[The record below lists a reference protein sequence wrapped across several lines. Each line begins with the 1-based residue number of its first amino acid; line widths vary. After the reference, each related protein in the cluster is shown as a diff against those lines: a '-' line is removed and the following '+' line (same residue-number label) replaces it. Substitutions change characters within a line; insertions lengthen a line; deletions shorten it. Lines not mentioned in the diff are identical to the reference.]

1 MMFQDQTDTTT
12 APASSLYSFT
22 DYISGKLDEITS
34 NDFAQTA
41 IVLVATFV
49 STKLINWISSSILK
63 RIAKRTATDVDDRLI
78 DEFERPVTVTLYL
91 IGLFLA
97 AKIMLSSAL
106 LPSSLAPWLM
116 TISVYYWAV
125 FAFRAVNIL
134 LVVATSHPNKFNT
147 FQSATYPL
155 FDNVGKLVIIGAVI
169 FVVIQ
174 VWNVDATGWLASAG
188 ILGVAIGFASKDT
201 LSNLF
206 AGVFILADRP
216 YRVGDYV
223 QLDTGERGEV
233 SFIGLRSTRII
244 TRDDI
249 EVTIP
254 NSVIGGGKI
263 VNETG
268 GPTRA
273 MRVRVPVGVAYGSD
287 LAQVEKL
294 LLDVA
299 NGGEMPHVSNTP
311 AARVRFRGFG
321 SSSLDFEL
329 LCWITSPQYRG
340 LVQHDLLT
348 EIYHTFDKNNIE
360 IPFSQQDLYIKDW
373 PRVPEKEQ

>member
-1 MMFQDQTDTTT
+1 MMFQDPT
-12 APASSLYSFT
+12 PPPPNISSLYSIT
-22 DYISGKLDEITS
+22 DYLSGKLDEITT
-34 NDFAQTA
+34 NDFTQTA

-49 STKLINWISSSILK
+49 SAKLINWISSSVLK

-78 DEFERPVTVTLYL
+78 DEFERPVTATLYL

-97 AKIMLSSAL
+97 AKIMLPSEI
-106 LPSSLAPWLM
+106 LPSNFAPWLM
-116 TISVYYWAV
+116 TISLYYWSV

-134 LVVATSHPNKFNT
+134 LVVATSHPKRFNA

-155 FDNVGKLVIIGAVI
+155 FDNIGKLVIIGAVI
-169 FVVIQ
+169 FAVIQ

-294 LLDVA
+294 LLDVV
-299 NGGEMPHVSNTP
+299 NGGGIPHVSNTP

-340 LVQHDLLT
+340 LVQHNLLT
-348 EIYHTFDKNNIE
+348 AICHAFDKNNIE

-373 PRVPEKEQ
+373 PNKPEKGQ

>member
-1 MMFQDQTDTTT
+1 MIQQTIIDT
-12 APASSLYSFT
+12 
-22 DYISGKLDEITS
+22 IGIKLDNITP
-34 NDFAQTA
+34 NTFLQTA
-41 IVLVATFV
+41 IVLV
-49 STKLINWISSSILK
+49 STIALAKMLNWISSAVLK
-63 RIAKRTATDVDDRLI
+63 RIAKKTATDVDDRLI
-78 DEFERPVTVTLYL
+78 HEFERPVTATLYL
-91 IGLFLA
+91 VGLFLT
-97 AKIMLSSAL
+97 AKIVLSIEF
-106 LPSSLAPWLM
+106 LPTNLASWLM
-116 TISVYYWAV
+116 TISLYFWSV

-134 LVVATSHPNKFNT
+134 LVVATKHPKKFNA

-155 FDNVGKLVIIGAVI
+155 FDNIGKLIIIGAVI
-169 FVVIQ
+169 FAVIQ

-188 ILGVAIGFASKDT
+188 ILGVAVGFASKDT

-287 LAQVEKL
+287 ISQVEKL
-294 LLDVA
+294 LLGVVND
-299 NGGEMPHVSNTP
+299 EKTPHVSKTP

-321 SSSLDFEL
+321 ASSLDFEL

-340 LVQHDLLT
+340 LVKHDLLT
-348 EIYHTFDKNNIE
+348 SIYRVFDENSVE
-360 IPFSQQDLYIKDW
+360 IPFSKQDLYIKDW
-373 PRVPEKEQ
+373 PNMVK

>member
-22 DYISGKLDEITS
+22 DYLSGKLDEITS

-41 IVLVATFV
+41 IVLVVTLV
-49 STKLINWISSSILK
+49 SAKLINWISSSILK

-91 IGLFLA
+91 IGLFLT
-97 AKIMLSSAL
+97 AKIMLMPAL
-106 LPSSLAPWLM
+106 LPFSLAPWLM
-116 TISVYYWAV
+116 TISIYYWAV